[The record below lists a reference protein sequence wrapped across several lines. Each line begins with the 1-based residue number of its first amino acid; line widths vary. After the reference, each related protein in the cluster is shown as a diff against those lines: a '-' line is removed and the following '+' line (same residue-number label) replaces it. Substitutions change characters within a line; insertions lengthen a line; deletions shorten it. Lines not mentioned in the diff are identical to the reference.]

1 MATSPAAPLH
11 LPPIYLDLET
21 MAHQYITLP
30 QLPWE
35 NPPPKSPQPTWGLT
49 IASSSR
55 QPQRLPAV
63 CSNIAAWASQHRRA
77 VFCHTAVPNFN
88 RRCAILIWK
97 FRGEDRPHWGKST
110 RFLVF
115 RFQCFPPNY
124 SVFFSGIV
132 VSKNNCS
139 TPCILPVPLEIKLKF
154 TTTWLIFSI
163 YSKNSDFNLFFV
175 HQTKIL

>member
-97 FRGEDRPHWGKST
+97 FQRRRQTPLGEIYTFFGLQISVLPTKLFS
-110 RFLVF
+110 L
-115 RFQCFPPNY
+115 FQWHSCLQEQLFNPMY
-124 SVFFSGIV
+124 SS
-132 VSKNNCS
+132 CS
-139 TPCILPVPLEIKLKF
+139 IR
-154 TTTWLIFSI
+154 
-163 YSKNSDFNLFFV
+163 N
-175 HQTKIL
+175 QTKIYNYLVDI